1 MTDEKNPLSVISDRF
16 PPNWYPNIDVM
27 AGWYP
32 LVLQVH
38 NDIMAIKS
46 DYIPVQVKEKFGGL
60 RYYIDYS
67 GEWTDEQLVSVKEI
81 IAFAEQKSFT
91 ICEVCGE
98 PSKLRDGRVAPK
110 SKRTGRVLTLC
121 DSHKDAD
128 PWDYSDISFIEML
141 QNAIDKN
148 KES

>member
-1 MTDEKNPLSVISDRF
+1 MTDEKNPLSIISDRF
-16 PPNWYPNIDVM
+16 PPNWHRSIDVM
-27 AGWYP
+27 SGWND

-38 NDIMAIKS
+38 NDIMAIDP
-46 DYIPVQVKEKFGGL
+46 DYVPVQVKEKFGGL
-60 RYYIDYS
+60 RYYIHYS
-67 GEWTDEQLVSVKEI
+67 PQWTKEQYNAVVEI

-98 PSKLRDGRVAPK
+98 PGKLRDGRVAPK
-110 SKRTGRVLTLC
+110 SKRTHRILTLC
-121 DSHKDAD
+121 DIHMDAD
-128 PWDYSDISFIEML
+128 PWDYSDISFTEML